1 MTTCRRLSFG
11 GVESKLFSVVPK
23 RKEILR
29 RSESLCLPRGTS
41 QKIPRGRFCS
51 HKSNNDPAMMTSST
65 ETTTPPLLQKFASL
79 FGCPPPM
86 TNVNVVPPLDP
97 SVEVLPAPDSS
108 ATTVMAR
115 CSDCHHMMPEENL
128 TLHQA
133 TAHARPNSES
143 ESEVTQQQ
151 QPTAPSEE
159 NESAPPKRNF
169 FSDVMRLFQRQNN
182 GDNDT
187 TADATNEWSCARC
200 TLHNPRSSE
209 RCSACNY
216 ARQEAT
222 TPDSP
227 PSRRA
232 QPASQTQPSLSQQQG
247 PVPGAMMGGGALLG
261 GIVGALIGAASGNPI
276 GGAFEGA
283 MNGAMG
289 GAFLESA
296 SRAQQQEQARLQQ
309 MHGRPQRQ
317 QSRHNG
323 IPMARVQYPNGSV
336 RIVPLSSLNRHQL
349 QQIQRMNGNDMT
361 YEQVLQSSLGDSN
374 GNANLGA
381 DEQLIAS
388 IPTTR
393 VEKDTPTDEKCCI
406 CLESFKKSD
415 KCKTLPCMH
424 GFHAGCVDQWLRTNA
439 SCPMCKHPIS

>member
-1 MTTCRRLSFG
+1 MVSDD
-11 GVESKLFSVVPK
+11 V
-23 RKEILR
+23 I
-29 RSESLCLPRGTS
+29 
-41 QKIPRGRFCS
+41 
-51 HKSNNDPAMMTSST
+51 
-65 ETTTPPLLQKFASL
+65 
-79 FGCPPPM
+79 
-86 TNVNVVPPLDP
+86 PPLDP

-108 ATTVMAR
+108 ASTVMAR

-133 TAHARPNSES
+133 TAHHARPSPESDSEA
-143 ESEVTQQQ
+143 TRQQQ

-159 NESAPPKRNF
+159 NESAPPKRNI

-182 GDNDT
+182 NDNRDT
-187 TADATNEWSCARC
+187 AADQDTEDWQLVRHSDVVDEWTCSRC
-200 TLHNPRSSE
+200 TLRNPRSSE

-222 TPDSP
+222 TPNSP
-227 PSRRA
+227 SSRRA
-232 QPASQTQPSLSQQQG
+232 QPASQTQSSPPQQQG

-317 QSRHNG
+317 HSRHNG

-349 QQIQRMNGNDMT
+349 HQLQRMNGNGMT

-374 GNANLGA
+374 GNSNLGA

-388 IPTTR
+388 IPTNR
-393 VEKDTPTDEKCCI
+393 VEKDMPKDEKCCI